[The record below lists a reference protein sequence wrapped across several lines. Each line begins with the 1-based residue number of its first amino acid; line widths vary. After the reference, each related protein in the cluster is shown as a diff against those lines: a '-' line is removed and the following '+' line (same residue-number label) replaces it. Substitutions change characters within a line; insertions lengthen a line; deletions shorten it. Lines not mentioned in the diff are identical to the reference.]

1 MSSLA
6 LMRFLES
13 TPVRYD
19 AGMRLITLG
28 AVDHLHD
35 ALAAAV
41 VRHAGDRVI
50 EIGCGTGALTARLA
64 ARGAEVTAF
73 DQNAAMMAQAE
84 VRLAATTAGRVSF
97 VERTAAE
104 IDGLPPKSADAV
116 VASLSLSEMSAGE
129 RAFVLAAAHRVLSP
143 GGLLAIGDEVRPRR
157 RWQRALFALVR
168 GPQAALGWLLAGTLS
183 HPIGDLAGEVARAGF
198 VLRSEQSWLLGT
210 LAVVVAD
217 RAGGEGP

>member
-1 MSSLA
+1 VSSLA

-13 TPVRYD
+13 TPERYD

-28 AVDHLHD
+28 AVERVHD

-41 VRHAGDRVI
+41 VGRAGNRVI
-50 EIGCGTGALTARLA
+50 EIGCGTGALTARLV

-84 VRLAATTAGRVSF
+84 ARLAGRAAGRVSF

-104 IDGLPPKSADAV
+104 IDGLPAGSADAV
-116 VASLSLSEMSAGE
+116 VASLCLSEMSADE
-129 RAFVLAAAHRVLSP
+129 RVFVLGAARRVLRP
-143 GGLLAIGDEVRPRR
+143 GGVLAIGDEVRPQRG
-157 RWQRALFALVR
+157 WQRALFALVR

-198 VLRSEQSWLLGT
+198 VLRSEQRWLAGT
-210 LAVVVAD
+210 LAVIVAD
-217 RAGGEGP
+217 RVAGEGA